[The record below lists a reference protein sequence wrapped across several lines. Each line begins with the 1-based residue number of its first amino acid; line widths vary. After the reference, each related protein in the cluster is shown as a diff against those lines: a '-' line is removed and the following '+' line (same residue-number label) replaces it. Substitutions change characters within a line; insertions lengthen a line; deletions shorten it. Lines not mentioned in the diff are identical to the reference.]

1 MSKGKGAVWHQM
13 SIRAFPVSWGIY
25 TTIFFIHCNK
35 SNTQRVFMQ
44 KSERVMRIVMSVIL
58 PVAMLFL
65 AKEAAIA
72 QTEYLNNGMTRE
84 KMCIVVD
91 AGHGGKDPGKVGI
104 TGCYEKDIN
113 LQIAGK
119 LKGFLE
125 MEGIE
130 VVFTR
135 NDDYGLYSETD
146 SNKKNTDMRNRVQLI
161 EETNPVL
168 TVSIHQNSYSDESI
182 KGAQTFYY
190 SGNAESKKLAGLIQK
205 RLVSTLDKT
214 NHRKEKVNDDYY
226 LLKNTSSPIVIVEC
240 GFLSNT
246 EECKALES
254 DYYQEKV
261 AWAIYMGIMQYL
273 NTK

>member
-1 MSKGKGAVWHQM
+1 
-13 SIRAFPVSWGIY
+13 
-25 TTIFFIHCNK
+25 
-35 SNTQRVFMQ
+35 MQ
-44 KSERVMRIVMSVIL
+44 KSERIMRIVMSVIL

-65 AKEAAIA
+65 AKQAVVA
-72 QTEYLNNGMTRE
+72 QAQYMGEGMGKE
-84 KMCIVVD
+84 KICVVVD
-91 AGHGGKDPGKVGI
+91 AGHGGKDPGKVGV

-113 LQIAGK
+113 MQIAEK

-135 NDDYGLYSETD
+135 DDDYGLYSEMD
-146 SNKKNTDMRNRVQLI
+146 SNKKSADMRNRVSLI
-161 EETNPVL
+161 EETNPIL
-168 TVSIHQNSYSDESI
+168 TVSIHQNSYTDESI

-190 SGNAESKKLAGLIQK
+190 SGSEESKKLAGNIQT
-205 RLVSTLDKT
+205 RLVNTLDKE
-214 NHRKEKVNDDYY
+214 NHRKEKTNDSYY
-226 LLKNTSSPIVIVEC
+226 LLKNTTSPIVIVEC